1 MPRHALVTGASRGIG
16 RATALRLARDGFAV
30 SVGYAGQAI
39 KAQEVVAEIT
49 AAGGQAI
56 ALQADI
62 AKAADVDRM
71 FGDAESAFGPVNV
84 VVNSAG
90 VLKMV
95 SMAKASDADLAAILA
110 TNVTGA
116 FNVLRAAANRVPD
129 GGRIISLS
137 TTVVATAFPNYG
149 LYSASKAAVD
159 LFTRTLANELRGR
172 NICVNAVAP
181 GPTGTELFFEG
192 KSEELV
198 ERLAKAPPLER
209 IATPEE
215 IAAVIAFLAG
225 PDGGWVNGQI
235 VRANGGLA

>member
-62 AKAADVDRM
+62 AKAADVERL
-71 FGDAESAFGPVNV
+71 FGDAESAFGPANV

-110 TNVTGA
+110 TNVIGA

>member
-62 AKAADVDRM
+62 AKAADVERL
-71 FGDAESAFGPVNV
+71 FGDAESAFGPANV

-209 IATPEE
+209 IATPAE

>member
-62 AKAADVDRM
+62 AKAADVERL
-71 FGDAESAFGPVNV
+71 FGDAESAFGPANV